1 MINGLVIL
9 GEFRVSK
16 RKTKKEQR
24 QLEKDITVILLWVG
38 GAAWYLTQTL
48 YATLW
53 IVGAVMVLIIVLLVL
68 QNDRQKE
75 RLRKSGI
82 KDIDSMD
89 GIQFEY
95 YLKELYRSRSY
106 EAEVTNAS
114 GDYGGDLLL
123 NKDGKKIVVQA
134 KRYSKD
140 VGIKAVQEVIGA
152 KSYYKADAAWV
163 VSNRYFTK
171 AAKELAQK
179 GNVLLVDRDM
189 LIDFIL
195 VLNPA
200 SERPEPAKLTTFVPS
215 STNGTC
221 SKCGSPMVLRTGKRG
236 GFLGC
241 SSFPKCRHTEDL
253 SV

>member
-1 MINGLVIL
+1 M
-9 GEFRVSK
+9 
-16 RKTKKEQR
+16 
-24 QLEKDITVILLWVG
+24 ILLLVAG
-38 GAAWYLTQTL
+38 VSYYFTQKLYVTL
-48 YATLW
+48 F
-53 IVGAVMVLIIVLLVL
+53 IVAVVMILIIVLAVL
-68 QNDRQKE
+68 QNKRRKE

-82 KDIDSMD
+82 NDIDSMD

-95 YLKELYRSRSY
+95 YLKELYLSRGY
-106 EAEVTNAS
+106 EVKVTNAS
-114 GDYGGDLLL
+114 GDYGADLLL

-140 VGIKAVQEVIGA
+140 VGIKAVQEVMGA
-152 KSYYKADAAWV
+152 KSYYKADEAWV
-163 VSNRYFTK
+163 VSNSYFTK

-179 GNVLLVDRDM
+179 GNVMLVDRET

-200 SERPEPAKLTTFVPS
+200 SEKPESATLTTSVSS

-236 GFLGC
+236 EFLGC
-241 SSFPKCRHTEDL
+241 SGFPKCRITKDL
-253 SV
+253 